1 MKFTTIYAR
10 PTIGSKCMTGYKLE
24 QMQHLVNLPGTEDTV
39 INKAVPSCG
48 GPGIALSWV
57 EACDCPKR
65 GQLGC
70 AIFGSGGLRSRVPL
84 FYYDL

>member
-1 MKFTTIYAR
+1 M
-10 PTIGSKCMTGYKLE
+10 
-24 QMQHLVNLPGTEDTV
+24 

-70 AIFGSGGLRSRVPL
+70 EIFGSGGLRSRVPL
-84 FYYDL
+84 LLYSCYFIETMILIFEGLLLNGSLPFTIGTPPPPIGQYM